1 MTFDPLN
8 AAHVAFYDLTPNDQK
23 ALIALEAKGLQVQI
37 LLGSASVTDHWI
49 DSPRPLD
56 NCSTGTYRICPRA
69 FALHEIGQLPGKGP
83 AIRKARDI
91 VRGALG

>member
-8 AAHVAFYDLTPNDQK
+8 TARTAFYDLTPDDHK
-23 ALIALEAKGLQVQI
+23 AILALEAKGLQVQFI
-37 LLGSASVTDHWI
+37 RMSDGYWADTNKGI
-49 DSPRPLD
+49 Q
-56 NCSTGTYRICPRA
+56 STVAVYRICPRA
-69 FALHEIGQLPGKGP
+69 LALHEIRQLPGKGP